1 MTRTRSVAATAA
13 ALTALAIAGCG
24 GADES
29 DPVASSSKPAAEQPA
44 ASAAP
49 DTARPGAGV
58 SAKLAA
64 SRENAGKVID
74 GDIEKTLASLKGVP
88 VVVKQWASWC
98 PQCEREFPY
107 FQELADKYSDEV
119 AFVGLNARDDRGAAE
134 DYSAEAD
141 LKFPSIFDSD
151 GSQSAAIG
159 AGRSWPTTVIFD
171 AQGNRAVVK
180 PGAFA
185 SIDELDEYIRRF
197 ALTS

>member
-1 MTRTRSVAATAA
+1 MTRGTRVTTTAA
-13 ALTALAIAGCG
+13 VLSALAVAGCG
-24 GADES
+24 GSEDSA
-29 DPVASSSKPAAEQPA
+29 PVAAPSKPVTEQPA
-44 ASAAP
+44 PSTTP
-49 DTARPGAGV
+49 DTAKPGA
-58 SAKLAA
+58 SALLAA
-64 SRENAGKVID
+64 SRRNAGKVVD

-107 FQELADKYSDEV
+107 FQDLASKYADQV

-141 LKFPSIFDSD
+141 LKFPSIFDAD

-171 AQGNRAVVK
+171 AQGNRAAVK
-180 PGAFA
+180 PGAFG

-197 ALTS
+197 ALKS